1 MQLRNRNTTTTGAL
15 KIGCGTYNNCIG
27 PKTPSS
33 PNPQL
38 IYIKKLENFV
48 KNVYSNCAGG
58 PDIDDSVQGLLN
70 AIQNDTLHNDALCAM
85 LGGFPFEKWSS
96 TCNDGVRWE

>member
-1 MQLRNRNTTTTGAL
+1 MQ
-15 KIGCGTYNNCIG
+15 G
-27 PKTPSS
+27 PEKPNSPGYKPSS

-38 IYIKKLENFV
+38 VYIKKLENFV

-96 TCNDGVRWE
+96 TIDDIRCLMYSGS